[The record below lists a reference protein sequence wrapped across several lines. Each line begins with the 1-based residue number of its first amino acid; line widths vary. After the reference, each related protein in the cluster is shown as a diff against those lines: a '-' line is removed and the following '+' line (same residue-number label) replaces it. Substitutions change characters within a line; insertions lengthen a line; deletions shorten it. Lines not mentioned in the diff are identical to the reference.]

1 MRYIVKDKEL
11 ILKFMPG
18 KGSWTY
24 HLEIP
29 DTKDIKGNWGSIKVS
44 GFIDNY
50 PIESKNLLPLK
61 GQDKILSI
69 NNTIRKAINKSG
81 GEPVNVTLYI
91 HESADQMS
99 EKEILETMKESGVLS
114 EFEKLRAEEKSK
126 IIKEILSQQTEEK
139 QIKIL
144 VKYIDTLSR

>member
-69 NNTIRKAINKSG
+69 SNTIRKAINKCG

-91 HESADQMS
+91 PESADP
-99 EKEILETMKESGVLS
+99 TSGY
-114 EFEKLRAEEKSK
+114 KLIFGFIYSPSKSGLDD
-126 IIKEILSQQTEEK
+126 I
-139 QIKIL
+139 
-144 VKYIDTLSR
+144 

>member
-24 HLEIP
+24 LLEIP

-81 GEPVNVTLYI
+81 GEPVIVTLYI

-99 EKEILETMKESGVLS
+99 EKVGKCYRKYTGRT
-114 EFEKLRAEEKSK
+114 FCSK
-126 IIKEILSQQTEEK
+126 IWSNSATFGFNFI
-139 QIKIL
+139 
-144 VKYIDTLSR
+144 